1 MPPGGLLNYV
11 TKRPH
16 ADIPNEVEV
25 QLGSDAMKQVA
36 FDIGGALNENGTVLY
51 RLTGLARNSDNFVD
65 YIHDDRYYFAP
76 ALTWKPDEANELT
89 VLTRWQKA
97 DTKNGA
103 GFLPRTEEDTA
114 ELQSLMRISYAGL
127 CLKKKKIHKY
137 YTVEHTQH

>member
-1 MPPGGLLNYV
+1 
-11 TKRPH
+11 
-16 ADIPNEVEV
+16 
-25 QLGSDAMKQVA
+25 MKQVA

-76 ALTWKPDEANELT
+76 ALTWKPDEVNELT

-103 GFLPRTEEDTA
+103 GFLPAVGTLRSEEHTS
-114 ELQSLMRISYAGL
+114 ELQSLMRISYAVF
-127 CLKKKKIHKY
+127 CLNKKNKQIHQNTQQQLSIY
-137 YTVEHTQH
+137 IHT